1 MFENGGAHIP
11 GARSTWRRTKHT
23 KHLRETRCCKL
34 YRYPL
39 HVREINRY
47 GGQDR
52 HARGWTSGVRKWK
65 HTRGYV
71 SGVRKVTVDLDQ
83 ENLLSS
89 DLVAAMICVMAL
101 NLVFLAAGML
111 LGQVIEY

>member
-1 MFENGGAHIP
+1 MVALIFPAHEAP
-11 GARSTWRRTKHT
+11 GGARSTRSTFEKRVAASCTGIHFT
-23 KHLRETRCCKL
+23 FGRST
-34 YRYPL
+34 
-39 HVREINRY
+39 
-47 GGQDR
+47 GTADR
-52 HARGWTSGVRKWK
+52 IATRGWTSGVRKWK

-89 DLVAAMICVMAL
+89 DLVAGVICVMAL

>member
-1 MFENGGAHIP
+1 MLQVVPVSTSFG
-11 GARSTWRRTKHT
+11 RS
-23 KHLRETRCCKL
+23 L
-34 YRYPL
+34 
-39 HVREINRY
+39 NRY

-52 HARGWTSGVRKWK
+52 HARMDIGRKK
-65 HTRGYV
+65 VEARARTL

-89 DLVAAMICVMAL
+89 DLVAGKICVMAL

>member
-1 MFENGGAHIP
+1 MVALIFPAHEAPGGA
-11 GARSTWRRTKHT
+11 RTKHEAPSRNALLQVVPVST
-23 KHLRETRCCKL
+23 SFGRSL
-34 YRYPL
+34 
-39 HVREINRY
+39 NRY

-52 HARGWTSGVRKWK
+52 HARMDIGRKK
-65 HTRGYV
+65 VEARARTL

>member
-1 MFENGGAHIP
+1 MDIGRKKVE
-11 GARSTWRRTKHT
+11 AR
-23 KHLRETRCCKL
+23 
-34 YRYPL
+34 
-39 HVREINRY
+39 V
-47 GGQDR
+47 
-52 HARGWTSGVRKWK
+52 WTL
-65 HTRGYV
+65 

-89 DLVAAMICVMAL
+89 DLVAGVICVMAL

>member
-1 MFENGGAHIP
+1 
-11 GARSTWRRTKHT
+11 
-23 KHLRETRCCKL
+23 
-34 YRYPL
+34 
-39 HVREINRY
+39 
-47 GGQDR
+47 
-52 HARGWTSGVRKWK
+52 
-65 HTRGYV
+65 
-71 SGVRKVTVDLDQ
+71 VRKVTVDLDQ

>member
-11 GARSTWRRTKHT
+11 GARSTWRRTKHEAPSRNA
-23 KHLRETRCCKL
+23 LL
-34 YRYPL
+34 QVVPVSL

-89 DLVAAMICVMAL
+89 DLVAGVICVMAL